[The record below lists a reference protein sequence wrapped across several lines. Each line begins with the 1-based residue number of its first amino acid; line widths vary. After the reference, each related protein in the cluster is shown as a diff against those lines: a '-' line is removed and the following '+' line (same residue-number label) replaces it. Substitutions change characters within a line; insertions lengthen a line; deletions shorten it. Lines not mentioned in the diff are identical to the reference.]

1 MYTISGGAGVDSRTL
16 SHCMNIRWTKAA
28 EEQKS
33 GSTGFLNF
41 LRRLSIC
48 IAAISITR
56 YVIKQ
61 LIAYF
66 DLQ

>member
-1 MYTISGGAGVDSRTL
+1 MGVDSRTL
-16 SHCMNIRWTKAA
+16 SHCMGIRWTTAA

-33 GSTGFLNF
+33 GSTGFHNF
-41 LRRLSIC
+41 LRRLATC
-48 IAAISITR
+48 VAAISITR